1 MFNNPSRQAG
11 LYQEDQW
18 EGGNKN
24 ELNITIGIDKQ
35 GNVKW
40 CHVFSWTDK
49 RDIVVNTR
57 TFIEKQGKLN
67 LSELA
72 DYLYPQVEATWQRK
86 SFADFEYLTIEP
98 STTSLVVSFI
108 ITLIINVAVAAFV
121 IGNEFTENHKT
132 NNKSYGYNRNRWAK
146 LRR

>member
-1 MFNNPSRQAG
+1 ITTHRYENRVRVSSSTYAIKKPSKEIFDQYKLYDYAPVYEGFKQRVIQGVNDPIAEKKFQVLNAKLGRKKQFKAYVLVFNNPSRQAG

-72 DYLYPQVEATWQRK
+72 
-86 SFADFEYLTIEP
+86 
-98 STTSLVVSFI
+98 
-108 ITLIINVAVAAFV
+108 
-121 IGNEFTENHKT
+121 
-132 NNKSYGYNRNRWAK
+132 
-146 LRR
+146 